1 MELFIILTGLTLL
14 SGCGHQSHDPRLEK
28 VSVLANEDPKQAQSL
43 IDSLAS
49 STLPEQDR
57 HYFEF
62 LRLKTADKL
71 YVRHTS
77 DSLIKSLIDYA
88 ALHKQEGWYAEAL
101 YYGGRV
107 YSDLGDHPTALRYF
121 QDALRECSERGEDL
135 DLQGRILSQTGRLMS
150 DLKLYSAAIPYIKM
164 AIENGRILRDTVAQM
179 DDWLLLGWTYYYKN
193 VDDSAIYCFNKVRS
207 LNQHIANQ
215 DKKLRSQIGLA
226 AAAYEKGNYSNALRY
241 IRNIPEQTK
250 GTLRNMA
257 LVHAAKTY
265 YRCGILDSAYLYA
278 EQLIHCEKPLNKK
291 TGYDL
296 LLTTELKDRI
306 KQDSV
311 IKYMSDFRGL
321 VEDYYKANDAAM
333 VSLQQSHYNYHL
345 HIEKRLEAEQSIN
358 NYKMLLLICILAII
372 LIFAAYMSERIRLQ
386 KRIIKLQST
395 KAFLSD
401 ELRVSACDINDK
413 KKYPIP
419 TLNNARELQTSL
431 RKEILGSLSS
441 ISNPINPDLLTS
453 ESHKLISDKINNKK
467 IGKTNSE
474 FWEMI
479 ERDVL
484 SIYPDFKN
492 KLQFLIGG
500 KLDSLDWKMAL
511 LTKYGVSQSEMVS
524 IINKTKST
532 VSYRKKN
539 LGVKLLGVVVPSKE
553 LDNILR
559 IL

>member
-1 MELFIILTGLTLL
+1 
-14 SGCGHQSHDPRLEK
+14 
-28 VSVLANEDPKQAQSL
+28 
-43 IDSLAS
+43 
-49 STLPEQDR
+49 
-57 HYFEF
+57 
-62 LRLKTADKL
+62 
-71 YVRHTS
+71 
-77 DSLIKSLIDYA
+77 
-88 ALHKQEGWYAEAL
+88 
-101 YYGGRV
+101 
-107 YSDLGDHPTALRYF
+107 
-121 QDALRECSERGEDL
+121 
-135 DLQGRILSQTGRLMS
+135 
-150 DLKLYSAAIPYIKM
+150 
-164 AIENGRILRDTVAQM
+164 
-179 DDWLLLGWTYYYKN
+179 
-193 VDDSAIYCFNKVRS
+193 
-207 LNQHIANQ
+207 
-215 DKKLRSQIGLA
+215 
-226 AAAYEKGNYSNALRY
+226 
-241 IRNIPEQTK
+241 
-250 GTLRNMA
+250 
-257 LVHAAKTY
+257 
-265 YRCGILDSAYLYA
+265 
-278 EQLIHCEKPLNKK
+278 
-291 TGYDL
+291 
-296 LLTTELKDRI
+296 
-306 KQDSV
+306 
-311 IKYMSDFRGL
+311 MSDFRGL